1 MTLEELKAFL
11 ESPEGKSE
19 GITTY
24 LRGLYPA
31 TLQSVQQFAETA
43 EGKSWLDSAKDKH
56 LQKGLETWKANNLEA
71 LLDAE
76 IKKRFPAKDPKDLE
90 LEKLKTEID
99 TMKTE
104 KQRESLHSKALQLA
118 GEKGLPLELVSFFV
132 GADEDAT
139 TENLTKFS
147 GRFGAAVQKS
157 LEQRLKTDSYTPPA
171 ENSHNKPA
179 LEDLPMAEYIKAR
192 QKG

>member
-11 ESPEGKSE
+11 ESPEGKAE
-19 GITTY
+19 NITAY

-31 TLQSVQQFAETA
+31 TLQSVQAFAETA

-132 GADEDAT
+132 GTDEDAT

-147 GRFGAAVQKS
+147 NCFGAAVQKS
-157 LEQRLKTDSYTPPA
+157 LEQRLKADSYTPPT
-171 ENSHNKPA
+171 ENPHNKPA

>member
-1 MTLEELKAFL
+1 MTLQELEAFL
-11 ESPEGKSE
+11 ESPEGQAE
-19 GITTY
+19 EITTF
-24 LRGLYPA
+24 LRGLHPVN
-31 TLQSVQQFAETA
+31 LQAVQAFADTA

-56 LQKGLETWKANNLEA
+56 LQKGLETWKANNLEG

-90 LEKLKTEID
+90 LEKLKTEIN

-132 GADEDAT
+132 GTDEDT
-139 TENLTKFS
+139 TTANLAKLS
-147 GRFGAAVQKS
+147 DCFGVAVQKS
-157 LEQRLKTDSYTPPA
+157 LEQRLKADSYTPPA
-171 ENSHNKPA
+171 ENPHSKPA
-179 LEDLPMAEYIKAR
+179 LEDLSMAEYIKAR